1 MVHGDVIQKSF
12 QRGILKI
19 KHKYLLTFLLISGLL
34 LCYHS
39 IIATFNGKPEVMMSE
54 QPPFFV
60 SNCSVQPSSASIDR
74 QGLLNIAVWNIYKQ
88 KKLNWQPVLT
98 ELTQNND
105 LVLLQEAK
113 LNRTFQQY
121 LEEKQFHVVMAKGFK
136 LMNVPMGVM
145 NVSTQPAN
153 EACAYQTTEPLI
165 RFAKSTL
172 VSRYPLSTGEQL
184 LVINLHGVNFDVR
197 LTSFEAQF
205 KQILSKVTA
214 HRGPVIL
221 AGDFNT
227 WRDGRLDIVKQLAHG
242 LRLEEAQYKVD
253 FRKRVFGLPLDHLY
267 YRGLSLI
274 NANSNE
280 TTASDHNP
288 IQTQFALK

>member
-1 MVHGDVIQKSF
+1 MIKRVI
-12 QRGILKI
+12 
-19 KHKYLLTFLLISGLL
+19 YPLLFIIITGTLLSYMYVIS
-34 LCYHS
+34 
-39 IIATFNGKPEVMMSE
+39 TFNGQPEIMMSE

-60 SNCSVQPSSASIDR
+60 SQCSSQSSKSAPIDR
-74 QGLLNIAVWNIYKQ
+74 QGKLNVAVWNIYKQ
-88 KKLNWQPVLT
+88 QKIDWQPVLT
-98 ELTQNND
+98 ELTQQND

-113 LNRTFQQY
+113 LNSTFVQY
-121 LEEKQFHVVMAKGFK
+121 LDDHQFHVLMAKGFK

-145 NVSTQPAN
+145 NLSTQPAN

-172 VSRYPLSTGEQL
+172 VSRYPLSSGEQL

-197 LTSFEAQF
+197 LSSFEAQF
-205 KQILSKVTA
+205 KQILHKVTM

-227 WRDGRLDIVKQLAHG
+227 WREGRMNIVTQLAQG
-242 LRLEEAQYKVD
+242 LRLEEAHYKVD

-267 YRGLSLI
+267 YRGLHLTG
-274 NANSNE
+274 ANSDK

-288 IQTQFALK
+288 IQTQFELR

>member
-1 MVHGDVIQKSF
+1 
-12 QRGILKI
+12 
-19 KHKYLLTFLLISGLL
+19 
-34 LCYHS
+34 
-39 IIATFNGKPEVMMSE
+39 MSE

-60 SNCSVQPSSASIDR
+60 SQCSSHSSPASLDR
-74 QGLLNIAVWNIYKQ
+74 NGKLNIAVWNIYKQ

-98 ELTQNND
+98 DLTQNND

-113 LNRTFQQY
+113 LNLTFQQY
-121 LEEKQFHVVMAKGFK
+121 LEENKFHVVMAKGFR

-145 NVSTQPAN
+145 NVSTQAAN

-172 VSRYPLSTGEQL
+172 VSRYPLSTREQL
-184 LVINLHGVNFDVR
+184 LVINLHGINFDVR

-267 YRGLSLI
+267 YRGLRLVS
-274 NANSNE
+274 ANSDQ

-288 IQTQFALK
+288 IQTQFELLQ

>member
-1 MVHGDVIQKSF
+1 MIKRVI
-12 QRGILKI
+12 
-19 KHKYLLTFLLISGLL
+19 YPLLFIIITGTLLSYMYVIS
-34 LCYHS
+34 
-39 IIATFNGKPEVMMSE
+39 TFNGQPEIMMSE

-60 SNCSVQPSSASIDR
+60 SQCSSQTSESAPIDR
-74 QGLLNIAVWNIYKQ
+74 QGKLNVAVWNIYKQ
-88 KKLNWQPVLT
+88 QKIDWQPVLT
-98 ELTQNND
+98 ELTQQND

-113 LNRTFQQY
+113 LNSTFVQY
-121 LEEKQFHVVMAKGFK
+121 LDDHQFHVLMAKGFK

-145 NVSTQPAN
+145 NLSTQPAN

-172 VSRYPLSTGEQL
+172 VSRYPLSSGEQL

-197 LTSFEAQF
+197 LSSFEAQF
-205 KQILSKVTA
+205 KQILHKVTM

-227 WRDGRLDIVKQLAHG
+227 WREGRMNIVTQLAQG
-242 LRLEEAQYKVD
+242 LRLEEAHYKVD

-267 YRGLSLI
+267 YRGLHLTG
-274 NANSNE
+274 ANSDK

-288 IQTQFALK
+288 IQTQFELR

>member
-1 MVHGDVIQKSF
+1 MYPLLFIIITGTLLSYMYVIS
-12 QRGILKI
+12 
-19 KHKYLLTFLLISGLL
+19 
-34 LCYHS
+34 
-39 IIATFNGKPEVMMSE
+39 TFNGQPEIMMSE

-60 SNCSVQPSSASIDR
+60 SQCSSQSSESAPIDR
-74 QGLLNIAVWNIYKQ
+74 QGKLNVAVWNIYKQ
-88 KKLNWQPVLT
+88 QKIDWQPVLT
-98 ELTQNND
+98 ELTQQND

-113 LNRTFQQY
+113 LNSTFVQY
-121 LEEKQFHVVMAKGFK
+121 LDDHQFHVLMAKGFK

-145 NVSTQPAN
+145 NLSTQPAN

-172 VSRYPLSTGEQL
+172 VSRYPLSSGEQL

-197 LTSFEAQF
+197 LSSFEAQF
-205 KQILSKVTA
+205 KQILHKVTM

-227 WRDGRLDIVKQLAHG
+227 WREGRMNIVTQLAQG
-242 LRLEEAQYKVD
+242 LRLEEAHYKVD

-267 YRGLSLI
+267 YRGLHLTG
-274 NANSNE
+274 ANSDK

-288 IQTQFALK
+288 IQTQFELR

>member
-1 MVHGDVIQKSF
+1 MIKRVI
-12 QRGILKI
+12 
-19 KHKYLLTFLLISGLL
+19 YPLLFIIITGTLLSYMYVIS
-34 LCYHS
+34 
-39 IIATFNGKPEVMMSE
+39 TFNGQPEIMMSE

-60 SNCSVQPSSASIDR
+60 SQCSSQSSESAPIDR
-74 QGLLNIAVWNIYKQ
+74 QGKLNVAVWNIYKQ
-88 KKLNWQPVLT
+88 QKIDWQPVLT
-98 ELTQNND
+98 ELTQQND

-113 LNRTFQQY
+113 LNSTFVQY
-121 LEEKQFHVVMAKGFK
+121 LDDHQFHVLMAKGFK

-145 NVSTQPAN
+145 NLSTQPAN

-172 VSRYPLSTGEQL
+172 VSRYPLSSGEQL

-197 LTSFEAQF
+197 LSSFEAQF
-205 KQILSKVTA
+205 KQILHKVTM

-227 WRDGRLDIVKQLAHG
+227 WREGRMNIVTQLAQG
-242 LRLEEAQYKVD
+242 LRLEEAHYKVD

-267 YRGLSLI
+267 YRGLHLTG
-274 NANSNE
+274 ANSDK

-288 IQTQFALK
+288 IQTQFELR

>member
-1 MVHGDVIQKSF
+1 MYVIS
-12 QRGILKI
+12 
-19 KHKYLLTFLLISGLL
+19 
-34 LCYHS
+34 
-39 IIATFNGKPEVMMSE
+39 TFNGQPEIMMSE

-60 SNCSVQPSSASIDR
+60 SQCSSQSSESAPIDR
-74 QGLLNIAVWNIYKQ
+74 QGKLNVAVWNIYKQ
-88 KKLNWQPVLT
+88 QKIDWQPVLT
-98 ELTQNND
+98 ELTQQND

-113 LNRTFQQY
+113 LNSTFVQY
-121 LEEKQFHVVMAKGFK
+121 LDDHQFHVLMAKGFK

-145 NVSTQPAN
+145 NLSTQPAN

-172 VSRYPLSTGEQL
+172 VSRYPLSSGEQL

-197 LTSFEAQF
+197 LSSFEAQF
-205 KQILSKVTA
+205 KQILHKVTM

-227 WRDGRLDIVKQLAHG
+227 WREGRMNIVTQLAQG
-242 LRLEEAQYKVD
+242 LRLEEAHYKVD

-267 YRGLSLI
+267 YRGLHLTG
-274 NANSNE
+274 ANSDK

-288 IQTQFALK
+288 IQTQFELR

>member
-1 MVHGDVIQKSF
+1 M
-12 QRGILKI
+12 
-19 KHKYLLTFLLISGLL
+19 LLVSGLL
-34 LCYHS
+34 LAYNS
-39 IIATFNGKPEVMMSE
+39 IISNFNGKPEVMMSE

-60 SNCSVQPSSASIDR
+60 SQCSSSSNSVAIDR
-74 QGLLNIAVWNIYKQ
+74 NGMLNIAVWNIYKQ
-88 KKLNWQPVLT
+88 KKVDWQPVLT
-98 ELTQNND
+98 NLTKHND

-113 LNRTFQQY
+113 LNRTFKQY
-121 LEEKQFHVVMAKGFK
+121 LADNQFHVLMAKGFK

-145 NVSTQPAN
+145 NLSTEPAN

-172 VSRYPLSTGEQL
+172 VSRYPLSSGEQL

-205 KQILSKVTA
+205 KQILHKVTI

-227 WRDGRLDIVKQLAHG
+227 WRDGRLNIVKQLAHG

-267 YRGLSLI
+267 YRGLTLI
-274 NANSNE
+274 DANSDK

-288 IQTQFALK
+288 IQTQFKLK

>member
-1 MVHGDVIQKSF
+1 
-12 QRGILKI
+12 
-19 KHKYLLTFLLISGLL
+19 
-34 LCYHS
+34 
-39 IIATFNGKPEVMMSE
+39 MSE

-60 SNCSVQPSSASIDR
+60 SQCSSQASESAPIDR
-74 QGLLNIAVWNIYKQ
+74 QGKLNVAVWNIYKQ
-88 KKLNWQPVLT
+88 QKIDWQPVLT
-98 ELTQNND
+98 ELTQQND

-113 LNRTFQQY
+113 LNSTFVQY
-121 LEEKQFHVVMAKGFK
+121 LDDHQFHVLMAKGFK

-145 NVSTQPAN
+145 NLSTQPAN

-172 VSRYPLSTGEQL
+172 VSRYPLSSGEQL
-184 LVINLHGVNFDVR
+184 LVINLHGVNFDMR
-197 LTSFEAQF
+197 LSSFEAQF
-205 KQILSKVTA
+205 KQILHKVTM

-227 WRDGRLDIVKQLAHG
+227 WREGRMNIVTQLAQG
-242 LRLEEAQYKVD
+242 LRLEEAHYKVD

-267 YRGLSLI
+267 YRGLHLTG
-274 NANSNE
+274 ANSDK

-288 IQTQFALK
+288 IQTQFELR

>member
-1 MVHGDVIQKSF
+1 MYPLLFIIITGTLLSYMYVIS
-12 QRGILKI
+12 
-19 KHKYLLTFLLISGLL
+19 
-34 LCYHS
+34 
-39 IIATFNGKPEVMMSE
+39 TFNGQPEIMMSE

-60 SNCSVQPSSASIDR
+60 SQCSSQTSESAPIDR
-74 QGLLNIAVWNIYKQ
+74 QGKLNVAVWNIYKQ
-88 KKLNWQPVLT
+88 QKIDWQPVLT
-98 ELTQNND
+98 ELTQQND

-113 LNRTFQQY
+113 LNSTFVQY
-121 LEEKQFHVVMAKGFK
+121 LDDHQFHVLMAKGFK

-145 NVSTQPAN
+145 NLSTQPAN

-172 VSRYPLSTGEQL
+172 VSRYPLSSGEQL

-197 LTSFEAQF
+197 LSSFEAQF
-205 KQILSKVTA
+205 KQILHKVTM

-227 WRDGRLDIVKQLAHG
+227 WREGRMNIVTQLAQG
-242 LRLEEAQYKVD
+242 LRLEEAHYKVD

-267 YRGLSLI
+267 YRGLHLTG
-274 NANSNE
+274 ANSDK

-288 IQTQFALK
+288 IQTQFELR